1 MASTGDSYDP
11 QKPHFNQGML
21 QNSGF
26 FPTLGSQ
33 ENPINIG
40 GRSNQTTPCDN
51 QRSLW
56 SKFNWSNLADHMV
69 GDLRHLPQALN
80 TGNPGFSG
88 DYQDS
93 FLVGN
98 ENNSMD
104 FDGKLDFSTDINV
117 FCAKEPGFTLM
128 HIKSL
133 LLPIDHTVFITHP
146 QVNHVFHS
154 PVDIEEFNNP
164 TWPALYHNAL
174 HQALAA
180 KLTNSVPENQTPSFN
195 LTYGLININEDL
207 PSGAHTR
214 AITRCDLGTTG
225 SSPWIEFKLRDFING
240 VAITKECTRVERTLF
255 QHSEGRELMEAYWAT
270 EPLLSYDRKLTYG
283 QLSIKKNLPFSY

>member
-1 MASTGDSYDP
+1 MTITSWTPLYTFPQVNYTTHNNNNNTQGSLDFNIKNNSLMASTGDSYDP

-26 FPTLGSQ
+26 LPTLGSQ

-40 GRSNQTTPCDN
+40 GRSNQTTPYDN

-56 SKFNWSNLADHMV
+56 SKFDWSNLADHMV

-104 FDGKLDFSTDINV
+104 FDGKLGFSTDIDA
-117 FCAKEPGFTLM
+117 FCAKEPD
-128 HIKSL
+128 L
-133 LLPIDHTVFITHP
+133 L
-146 QVNHVFHS
+146 
-154 PVDIEEFNNP
+154 
-164 TWPALYHNAL
+164 
-174 HQALAA
+174 
-180 KLTNSVPENQTPSFN
+180 
-195 LTYGLININEDL
+195 
-207 PSGAHTR
+207 
-214 AITRCDLGTTG
+214 
-225 SSPWIEFKLRDFING
+225 
-240 VAITKECTRVERTLF
+240 
-255 QHSEGRELMEAYWAT
+255 
-270 EPLLSYDRKLTYG
+270 
-283 QLSIKKNLPFSY
+283 